1 MNAFARLLVSGLL
14 ATLAGG
20 CGHAL
25 SSTSSTS
32 GHYHHHHRDNDVAGA
47 VFAGIVVGAAV
58 AELAQSEPE
67 RAPEPVV
74 VYPQTV
80 YVYGAP
86 PAPLPRSARD
96 TAPEVDAL
104 PAFDPQVARTAL
116 NAVDVSPCARSGAP
130 RGYGHAKVILNP
142 DGRISKVTIDEPESM
157 SADAIKCVGDRLGA
171 ATVPPF
177 RGSLVTMGTTFNVR

>member
-32 GHYHHHHRDNDVAGA
+32 GHYHHHHRDGDVAGA
-47 VFAGIVVGAAV
+47 LFAGIVVGAAV
-58 AELAQSEPE
+58 AELAQPEPE
-67 RAPEPVV
+67 RVQEPVV
-74 VYPQTV
+74 YPATI

-86 PAPLPRSARD
+86 AAPLPRSTRD

-116 NAVDVSPCARSGAP
+116 NDVDVAPCRLSGAP
-130 RGYGHAKVILNP
+130 LGYGHAKVILNP
-142 DGRISKVTIDEPESM
+142 DGRISMVTIDEPASM
-157 SADAIKCVGDRLGA
+157 PADAIKCVGDRLGA
-171 ATVPPF
+171 ASVPPF

>member
-47 VFAGIVVGAAV
+47 MLAGIVVGAAV
-58 AELAQSEPE
+58 VELAQSEPE
-67 RAPEPVV
+67 RGPEPVV
-74 VYPQTV
+74 YSQNV

-86 PAPLPRSARD
+86 AAPLPRSARD

-116 NAVDVSPCARSGAP
+116 NAVDV
-130 RGYGHAKVILNP
+130 
-142 DGRISKVTIDEPESM
+142 
-157 SADAIKCVGDRLGA
+157 
-171 ATVPPF
+171 
-177 RGSLVTMGTTFNVR
+177 